1 MSTLWRFTWRV
12 LATAKLRAVIIGVI
26 LTLQAAGLSG
36 ALIAQRSML
45 FTRTHYSET
54 LRLADLEVQIGAS
67 SPDELPMEAL
77 RAVPGVA
84 DVSARFVALRQLDR
98 ADEPP
103 LPVLIRYMDLHASP
117 VVNGVTVL
125 EGAPLDDARPGDV
138 LVDRSFAEA
147 HALRIGDEL
156 VLDAH
161 RVPERIRV
169 AGIGLSPEHLVS
181 TANPEQMIPDHGSLG
196 VVYAS
201 RALIDA
207 RFPERLS
214 NDLCFRFAPGADHE
228 ATTRL
233 VLLALRGVEIERV
246 TPRAASF
253 GDRYLDVMLG
263 GARVMA
269 PVTALLTSL
278 LAAIVACIAAHRT
291 STERRREIGCLL
303 ALGFRPREVAVV
315 FFAVGFV
322 PATVATVVGAPTS
335 LLFGR
340 ILAHTSAQVAGF
352 PEPLLSW
359 TFSDL
364 AIGGALSLVVGVIA
378 SLIPALAVA
387 RITPSVAMAR
397 TGEAQ
402 FAGVPRVFRVFIRGS
417 APMRYALRNVFRRP
431 RLAAVTLALVAL
443 AMCMPAGLLTSLSS
457 WRAWAEHDATRQD
470 WDAVVTFTA
479 RLTDDEAREVVAR
492 SAESEPYVQGYATL
506 ERAAIPA
513 EQVRVRGVDAHTRL
527 APIKLVAGRSFVS
540 NEGDEIVLN
549 AGFLQGRRPPQVGER
564 VTLERRGERRTF
576 VVVGLVADAGL
587 ATAYVPRGTAQDMFG
602 KRNSGVYVRFSERDG
617 ESAVS
622 ALRITEL
629 VASVQTKTE
638 QGVATDRYLSSFHT
652 VLWPFVG
659 LSAIV
664 ALAFLGG
671 VVSFLVSEREPEYAV
686 LRALGHEPGDVARL
700 IAIEVLVVASAGVA
714 ASGLAWAAASWAL
727 RAAMARAWFHV
738 PIHFRAFDW
747 LIVLVPTAV
756 AILASLVPAL
766 RSVRKLSLAGA
777 LGPRAIG

>member
-12 LATAKLRAVIIGVI
+12 LAAAKLRAVIIGVI

-45 FTRTHYSET
+45 FTRTHYSDT
-54 LRLADLEVQIGAS
+54 LRLADLDVQIGAA
-67 SPDELPMEAL
+67 SPDELPMQAL

-84 DVSARFVALRQLDR
+84 EVSARFVALRQLDR
-98 ADEPP
+98 ADRPP
-103 LPVLIRYMDLHASP
+103 LPVLVRYMDLHASP
-117 VVNGVTVL
+117 IVNGVTVL
-125 EGAPLDDARPGDV
+125 EGSALDDARPGDV

-147 HALRIGDEL
+147 HGLRLGDEL

-169 AGIGLSPEHLVS
+169 AGVGLSPEHLVS

-207 RFPERLS
+207 RFPEQLS
-214 NDLCFRFAPGADHE
+214 NDLSFRYAAGADHE

-233 VLLALRGVEIERV
+233 VLAALRGVEIERV

-291 STERRREIGCLL
+291 ATERRREIGCLL

-322 PATVATVVGAPTS
+322 PATLATVAGLPTS

-364 AIGGALSLVVGVIA
+364 AIGGALSLAVGVVA

-387 RITPSVAMAR
+387 RVTPAVAMAR

-402 FAGVPRVFRVFIRGS
+402 FAGVPRVFRAFIRGS

-479 RLTDDEAREVVAR
+479 RLTDEEAREVTAR
-492 SAESEPYVQGYATL
+492 TAESEPYVQGYATL
-506 ERAAIPA
+506 ERAGIAA
-513 EQVRVRGVDAHTRL
+513 EQVRVRGVDAHSRL
-527 APIKLVAGRSFVS
+527 APIKLVAGRSFAS
-540 NEGDEIVLN
+540 NRGDEIVLN
-549 AGFLQGRRPPQVGER
+549 AGFLQGRRPPHVGEQ
-564 VTLERRGERRTF
+564 VMLERRGERRTF

-587 ATAYVPRGTAQDMFG
+587 ATAYVPDGTARDMFG
-602 KRNSGVYVRFSERDG
+602 ARNSGAYVRV
-617 ESAVS
+617 SASGDEVVS

-629 VASVQTKTE
+629 VASVQTKKE
-638 QGVATDRYLSSFHT
+638 QAVATDRYLSSFHT

-700 IAIEVLVVASAGVA
+700 IAIEVLVVSSAGVA

-738 PIHFRAFDW
+738 PIHFLAFDW
-747 LIVLVPTAV
+747 LIVLVPTVV

-766 RSVRKLSLAGA
+766 RSVQRLSLAGA